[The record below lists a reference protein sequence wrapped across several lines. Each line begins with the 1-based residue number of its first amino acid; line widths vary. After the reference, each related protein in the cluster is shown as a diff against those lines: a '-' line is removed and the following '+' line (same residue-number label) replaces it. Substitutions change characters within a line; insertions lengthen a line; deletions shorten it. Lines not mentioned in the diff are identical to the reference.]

1 MRYTSYMGCR
11 ISFIGL
17 SGFAGSG
24 KDLFCSMSKDALKK
38 EGIPCL
44 RLSLADELK
53 QQCDET
59 CKQMFGVSSVDC
71 SREEKSKIREFLV
84 FYGSV
89 MRKQTEGRH
98 WLNLLNKRIKTIRRN
113 LNTEQISKAVCIITD
128 IRYAEYEKDE
138 AYWLQKELKGKLV
151 HISKYDK
158 GYTFNQGKVSEVD
171 RFVGPPN
178 LAETAQDPKIR
189 KISDVRLFWQHC
201 EGDPKKDKNLKDAV
215 REVINLTG
223 VI

>member
-1 MRYTSYMGCR
+1 MGCR

-24 KDLFCSMSKDALKK
+24 KDLFYSMSKNALKK
-38 EGIPCL
+38 EGVPCL

-71 SREEKSKIREFLV
+71 SREEKAKIREFLV

-113 LNTEQISKAVCIITD
+113 LNTEQVSKAVCIITD

-138 AYWLQKELKGKLV
+138 AY
-151 HISKYDK
+151 I
-158 GYTFNQGKVSEVD
+158 
-171 RFVGPPN
+171 
-178 LAETAQDPKIR
+178 KIR
-189 KISDVRLFWQHC
+189 
-201 EGDPKKDKNLKDAV
+201 
-215 REVINLTG
+215 
-223 VI
+223 

>member
-24 KDLFCSMSKDALKK
+24 KDLFYSMSKDVLKK

-71 SREEKSKIREFLV
+71 SREE
-84 FYGSV
+84 
-89 MRKQTEGRH
+89 
-98 WLNLLNKRIKTIRRN
+98 
-113 LNTEQISKAVCIITD
+113 
-128 IRYAEYEKDE
+128 
-138 AYWLQKELKGKLV
+138 
-151 HISKYDK
+151 
-158 GYTFNQGKVSEVD
+158 
-171 RFVGPPN
+171 
-178 LAETAQDPKIR
+178 
-189 KISDVRLFWQHC
+189 
-201 EGDPKKDKNLKDAV
+201 
-215 REVINLTG
+215 
-223 VI
+223 